1 MTREV
6 QWADRRLRK
15 WGQQVGVT
23 RGSSGRR
30 QAGKALT
37 HQNHFGAVGAKDFVG
52 EGLARLRG
60 AVPLTVQLQTHGVVP
75 HGAQQL
81 GHFARL
87 QVVKVDGGT
96 HNLVP

>member
-1 MTREV
+1 MGRQKAQEV
-6 QWADRRLRK
+6 GPA
-15 WGQQVGVT
+15 
-23 RGSSGRR
+23 GRR
-30 QAGKALT
+30 DQGELWAQTGWQGT

-52 EGLARLRG
+52 KGLARLRG

-75 HGAQQL
+75 HGTQQL